1 MWFVLFYFKIKQ
13 NYLLKQQLPL
23 MKMKATTV
31 ARHSGS
37 EIRTIAYA
45 NVQENY
51 INVEFSLEG

>member
-1 MWFVLFYFKIKQ
+1 
-13 NYLLKQQLPL
+13 

-51 INVEFSLEG
+51 VNVEFSLEG